1 MFGMRPS
8 STSVDGYRPWI
19 RTFPEFKNQFSLPQ
33 YFKKYGG
40 YQSSMG
46 SRIHY
51 GSNERQKGDQ
61 EFDHVGVRS
70 GVGIK
75 PKTNLVT
82 TPFGNHHLV
91 DWGVFP
97 HEDEDKQDYENLAED
112 PKFKKVV
119 EEHLLFLLQV
129 NRPPASG
136 SGVGS

>member
-8 STSVDGYRPWI
+8 STSVNGLGPWI

-33 YFKKYGG
+33 YLKKYGG

-46 SRIHY
+46 SKIHHR
-51 GSNERQKGDQ
+51 SNDRQKGDQ
-61 EFDHVGVRS
+61 KFDHVGVRS

-75 PKTNLVT
+75 PKTKFVT

-97 HEDEDKQDYENLAED
+97 HGDENK
-112 PKFKKVV
+112 
-119 EEHLLFLLQV
+119 
-129 NRPPASG
+129 
-136 SGVGS
+136 